1 MGTKDINQGKVNEL
15 ILPDGVFTIGRS
27 ADNSLV
33 IDDKT
38 ISSHHVKITTFFKSA
53 YIEDLGST
61 NGILVNDKKLSK
73 SILHKGDHFCLSHY
87 HFVIAGFERE

>member
-1 MGTKDINQGKVNEL
+1 MGTNDVNKGKVNEL
-15 ILPDGVFTIGRS
+15 ILPDGIFTIGRS

-53 YIEDLGST
+53 YIEDMGST
-61 NGILVNDKKLSK
+61 NGITVNDKKLSK
-73 SILHKGDHFCLSHY
+73 CILHKGDHFRLSYY
-87 HFVIAGFERE
+87 HFVITGFESE